1 MTDRSWRR
9 LGAISGGLAV
19 AAGAFGAHSLENTL
33 DPRGMAVFETAARYQ
48 MYHAL
53 ALIAVGLMASRGR
66 RVDLAGWAFLVGTLL
81 FSGSLYALA
90 LTGERRLG
98 AITPI
103 GGVGFLVGWAALAFG
118 GGGDRERR
126 DVGPGAGG

>member
-1 MTDRSWRR
+1 MTGRSWRR

-19 AAGAFGAHSLENTL
+19 AAGAFGAHSLETTL

-53 ALIAVGLMASRGR
+53 ALIAVGLLAERGR
-66 RVDLAGWAFLVGTLL
+66 RVDLASWSFALGTLL

-103 GGVGFLVGWAALAFG
+103 GGLGFLVGWTALAFG
-118 GGGDRERR
+118 GDDGKDR
-126 DVGPGAGG
+126 DVVSGAGG